1 MKTLLQT
8 FILYLFCQS
17 VAIAQTPQKVR
28 DYYKYINLAE
38 LAICD
43 SDFVKAE
50 QAYAKAFTL
59 HPRKG
64 FIRDKENAFHAA
76 MDAGNY
82 VAAETYYAAMM
93 NSGVDTATYRK
104 IITTYTGTDKVR
116 IDAFVK
122 KYSNKYAPDNALI
135 KKLNDMHDR
144 DQGVRE
150 YFAELYGGQYMVDS
164 AYTVDAI
171 NAQELYKIFTQ
182 KGIPDEAV
190 MRETGFDI
198 IIQHNGGAAY
208 GGRASHIFDTLLYNA
223 ACRFE
228 VDMRFAVQ
236 MIKHSAPEEYFSC
249 RGMRL
254 WTGGPSYDAAFYHK
268 KYYPIYYDR
277 SSEDKINEARNMV
290 GLESYTDYV
299 RKLIALNALTN
310 RNSKLHKYSML
321 NGLMLLD
328 FEDENR
334 FNKWIGE
341 NGPDANPRPSII
353 GQKFVKPG
361 RLPFDA
367 GSFGSYVLGVTR
379 YDSLYNQ
386 FKNTGEWYVANIPYS
401 PKQMYAEARL
411 KKRGYYASVIVN
423 NSDSITPEGK
433 EAIAKFVQGYRML
446 VNSGY
451 SMWAMGITRCEYSFY
466 NGLLM
471 HLKANA
477 DTFAYKVITKY
488 IGKPTSYT
496 ETADTVK
503 YPPSPQYVVVL
514 KKRKYTWVKGDNMM
528 VVSMTDDM
536 NKEGKKKTKV
546 VFEMI
551 DKPLYEEYSRKVD
564 EAFRRLT
571 RGN

>member
-104 IITTYTGTDKVR
+104 IITTYTGADKAK

-122 KYSNKYAPDNALI
+122 KYRNKYAPDNVLI
-135 KKLNDMHDR
+135 KKLNDLHDR

-150 YFAELYGGQYMVDS
+150 YFAELYGGPYMVDS
-164 AYTVDAI
+164 TYTVDAI

-223 ACRFE
+223 ACLFE

-277 SSEDKINEARNMV
+277 ASENKISEARTVV
-290 GLESYTDYV
+290 GLESYVDYI
-299 RKLIALNALTN
+299 RKLIALNALTD
-310 RNSKLHKYSML
+310 RNSKLHKYSIL
-321 NGLMLLD
+321 NGLTLLD

-361 RLPFDA
+361 REPFDVCCYGGNVM
-367 GSFGSYVLGVTR
+367 GSTT
-379 YDSLYNQ
+379 YDSMYTY
-386 FKNTGEWYVANIPYS
+386 FKNTGEWYKGDIQYAGKQLYS
-401 PKQMYAEARL
+401 NEQLQRW
-411 KKRGYYASVIVN
+411 GYFASIIVN
-423 NSDSITPEGK
+423 KRDSASAEGK
-433 EAIAKFVQGYRML
+433 ANIAKFVPGYKML
-446 VNSGY
+446 INS
-451 SMWAMGITRCEYSFY
+451 SHTSWAMGIRMCEYSFY

-471 HLKANA
+471 HLKGNA

-564 EAFRRLT
+564 EAYRRLT